1 MEDRELLERI
11 ALDPRVMAGKAVIK
25 GTRLTV
31 EHVLNMLA
39 HGETIE
45 SIIAEYRGIA
55 REDVLAC
62 VLFAARTMEDTTFAP
77 LAAET
82 A

>member
-1 MEDRELLERI
+1 MEDRELPERI
-11 ALDPRVMAGKAVIK
+11 ALDPQAMTGKAIIR

-31 EHVLNMLA
+31 EHVLHLIA
-39 HGETIE
+39 RGETV
-45 SIIAEYRGIA
+45 A

-62 VLFAARTMEDTTFAP
+62 VLFAAKTVAATTFAP
-77 LAAET
+77 FAAET

>member
-1 MEDRELLERI
+1 
-11 ALDPRVMAGKAVIK
+11 MAGKAVIR
-25 GTRLTV
+25 GARLTV
-31 EHVLNMLA
+31 EHVLHMIA
-39 HGETIE
+39 HGETVE
-45 SIIAEYRGIA
+45 SIVAEYRDIV

>member
-11 ALDPRVMAGKAVIK
+11 ERNPRVMAGKAVIR

-31 EHVLNMLA
+31 DHVLHLIA

-45 SIIAEYRGIA
+45 SIMAEYRGIA

>member
-1 MEDRELLERI
+1 MEDRELPERI
-11 ALDPRVMAGKAVIK
+11 ALDPQAMTGKAIIR

-31 EHVLNMLA
+31 EHVLRPIA
-39 HGETIE
+39 RGEMAE
-45 SIIAEYRGIA
+45 SIVAEYRGIA

-62 VLFAARTMEDTTFAP
+62 VLFAAKT
-77 LAAET
+77 AAET